1 MTANGKV
8 DRRAL
13 AAVEHM
19 REETEQI
26 VLAQTPVEEVLAGIW
41 SEVLGVRVG
50 VADDFFELGGHSLL
64 ATQVMSRVREAF
76 GVEMALRELFER
88 PTVKE
93 LGQSI
98 ERELRQGAGVSA
110 PPIER
115 RERVGELPLSFAQ
128 QRLWFIDQL
137 APGGTVYNIP
147 LAVRLSGALKVLAL
161 EQTLNEI
168 IRRHEVLRTSFAV
181 VDEQPVQVIAPEVSL
196 SLTVQELSS
205 LPEPEREAEVL
216 RLAEAEAHQPF
227 DLSRG
232 PLLRVKLWRLS
243 ESEHVVLLTMHHII
257 TDGWSMGVLIKE
269 VAALYRAYRR
279 GRAGAFAGVAGAVC
293 RLCDVA
299 ARTLAGRRVG
309 APTQLLA
316 ATAGRGAG
324 DIGTADRSAT
334 SAVADL
340 QWSR

>member
-1 MTANGKV
+1 M
-8 DRRAL
+8 
-13 AAVEHM
+13 
-19 REETEQI
+19 
-26 VLAQTPVEEVLAGIW
+26 LAGIW

-76 GVEMALRELFER
+76 GVEVALRELFER

-98 ERELRQGAGVSA
+98 ERELRQGAGVGA

-147 LAVRLSGALKVLAL
+147 LAVRLSGELKVLAL

-181 VDEQPVQVIAPEVSL
+181 VDEQPVQVIAPAVSL
-196 SLTVQELSS
+196 SLTVQELTS
-205 LPEPEREAEVL
+205 LPEPEREAEVM
-216 RLAEAEAHQPF
+216 RLVEAEAHQPF
-227 DLSRG
+227 ELSQG

-257 TDGWSMGVLIKE
+257 TDGWSLGVLIKE
-269 VAALYRAYRR
+269 VAALYRAFA
-279 GRAGAFAGVAGAVC
+279 AGEPVPLPELPVQYADFALWQRERLQGEELERQLGYWRQQLAEAPALLELPTDRPRPPLQTFNGADEAFTLSAESTAG
-293 RLCDVA
+293 
-299 ARTLAGRRVG
+299 
-309 APTQLLA
+309 LA
-316 ATAGRGAG
+316 AAEPE
-324 DIGTADRSAT
+324 
-334 SAVADL
+334 
-340 QWSR
+340 